1 MSKAPQ
7 LCAGEQAILA
17 WSRVVAS
24 GAELSEMRKGFRLHG
39 LGLGC
44 GDWEAVRVAFLEHN
58 GLQSFQSLILL
69 QER

>member
-1 MSKAPQ
+1 MGCLKPPSCV
-7 LCAGEQAILA
+7 LGN
-17 WSRVVAS
+17 RVVAS